1 MVQACSVVRSFAA
14 VKFKNVSNL
23 KTALDAIC
31 NILSNDREVPV
42 RIEAAKA
49 LHKLAIRQ
57 KKGLPTLFHVK
68 HVYDEIVMWMTGRL
82 IHIPCQQW

>member
-1 MVQACSVVRSFAA
+1 VVQACWVVNRFGA

-42 RIEAAKA
+42 RVQAALA
-49 LHKLAIRQ
+49 LQSLLYT
-57 KKGLPTLFHVK
+57 KKGLLTLFHVK
-68 HVYDEIVMWMTGRL
+68 HVYDEVVMW
-82 IHIPCQQW
+82 